1 MDFFA
6 QQEQSRRTTRL
17 LVGLFL
23 LAVAATVT
31 AVTIAAAIF
40 IGMYENPYGAGQ
52 LSSISPAQWI
62 ADNASELL
70 LIAGLAIWLRR
81 RGR

>member
-6 QQEQSRRTTRL
+6 RQEQSRRTTRIL
-17 LVGLFL
+17 IGLFL

-40 IGMYENPYGAGQ
+40 IGMYRNPYGAGQ
-52 LSSISPAQWI
+52 LTDVAPVQWLST
-62 ADNASELL
+62 NASDLL
-70 LIAGLAIWLRR
+70 LIAGLTAAFI
-81 RGR
+81 